1 MVSYSLIEQQ
11 ISSLTLEVFA
21 AKVFFCLSATKYSAN
36 LHGIQITLASVEKKS
51 LFIKHRLTYHLWIV
65 H

>member
-36 LHGIQITLASVEKKS
+36 LHGIQIMLASVEKIP
-51 LFIKHRLTYHLWIV
+51 FY
-65 H
+65 